1 MVSDLISVAD
11 TAPPNQHLQ
20 TYAFAQLLR
29 QGYIVANYL
38 KVDRHKEIRPAE
50 WQIYGKHPQRHI
62 MKTLENMEKLPESNS
77 NSFLFI
83 MK

>member
-38 KVDRHKEIRPAE
+38 KVDLHKEIRHAD
-50 WQIYGKHPQRHI
+50 QSGKYMENIP
-62 MKTLENMEKLPESNS
+62 KGTTL
-77 NSFLFI
+77 
-83 MK
+83 